1 MPNYTLSHSEID
13 DKGYLFGIHCSLEPF
28 NLAFKINSLL
38 KIKLIRTNHDV
49 TFKNKKERYM
59 VYKNIVKKN
68 ETPLWLFSNSFLI
81 SKINKNPV
89 VLFKEEL
96 LERSLLPEFPKTDYI
111 LKIIGESSYCIEF
124 AKSLALLPE
133 VLSCYLL
140 PNNKIK
146 SKHNLIFD

>member
-13 DKGYLFGIHCSLEPF
+13 DKGFFFGIHCSLEPF

-68 ETPLWLFSNSFLI
+68 ETPLW
-81 SKINKNPV
+81 PV
-89 VLFKEEL
+89 
-96 LERSLLPEFPKTDYI
+96 
-111 LKIIGESSYCIEF
+111 SYTHLRAHET
-124 AKSLALLPE
+124 
-133 VLSCYLL
+133 
-140 PNNKIK
+140 
-146 SKHNLIFD
+146 